1 MVGYEGL
8 ELREEVLVGDIYLR
22 VIGIRLVIKT
32 VGLKERMWRKGEVGG
47 E

>member
-8 ELREEVLVGDIYLR
+8 ELREEVLAGDIYLR
-22 VIGIRLVIKT
+22 VISIRLVIKT